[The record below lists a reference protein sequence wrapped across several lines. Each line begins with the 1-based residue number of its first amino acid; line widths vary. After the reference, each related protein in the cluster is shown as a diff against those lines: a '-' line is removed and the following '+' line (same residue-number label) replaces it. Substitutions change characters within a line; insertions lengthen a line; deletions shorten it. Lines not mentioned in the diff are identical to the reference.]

1 MTSGIFFDIMIL
13 YNWKKIKK
21 EANSSVSD
29 ILTILHI
36 LTYRL
41 PPVNRKDRIYKFWQ
55 KSFYGNSFL
64 VNPEPLF
71 IQRRLYSDKEIAQ
84 YAGIASLRNLF
95 AYNTTKDTTLDL
107 LHYNGKQ
114 DIINNN
120 RLLWIEN
127 DRIHFKFEEITS
139 LKELEWH

>member
-13 YNWKKIKK
+13 YNWKKIKR
-21 EANSSVSD
+21 EANSKVSD

-41 PPVNRKDRIYKFWQ
+41 PPVNKNDRIYKYWQ
-55 KSFYGNSFL
+55 KSFHGTSFL

-84 YAGIASLRNLF
+84 YAGIASLRSLF
-95 AYNTTKDTTLDL
+95 HYNTTKDTTPGLAAL
-107 LHYNGKQ
+107 
-114 DIINNN
+114 
-120 RLLWIEN
+120 
-127 DRIHFKFEEITS
+127 
-139 LKELEWH
+139 

>member
-1 MTSGIFFDIMIL
+1 MIF

-21 EANSSVSD
+21 EANSSVQD

-36 LTYRL
+36 LTYKL
-41 PPVNRKDRIYKFWQ
+41 PPVNRKDRIYKYWQ
-55 KSFYGNSFL
+55 KSFHGNSFL

-71 IQRRLYSDKEIAQ
+71 IQRRLYSDTENPQ
-84 YAGIASLRNLF
+84 NAGIASLRRLF
-95 AYNTTKDTTLDL
+95 AYNSTKDTTLDL

>member
-1 MTSGIFFDIMIL
+1 MIL

-21 EANSSVSD
+21 EANSSVPD

-41 PPVNRKDRIYKFWQ
+41 PPVNRKDRIYKYWQ

-84 YAGIASLRNLF
+84 YAGIASLRNYF
-95 AYNTTKDTTLDL
+95 DYQSRKDTTLDL
-107 LHYNGKQ
+107 FHYTGEE
-114 DIINNN
+114 DILNQN
-120 RLLWIEN
+120 RLLWIKD
-127 DRIHFKFEEITS
+127 DRIHFKFEEIKN